1 MLIYR
6 SADGSIKIDVRMGE
20 ETVWLTQDQMAA
32 LFGKAKST
40 INEHLK
46 NIFSEG
52 ELVADSVIRNFR
64 TTAADGKGY
73 DTNYYNLDVIISVGY
88 RVKSHQG
95 TQFRIWATQV
105 LREYLIKGF
114 ALNDERMKSGKSMN
128 YFDELQERIREIR
141 LSKRVFYQKVKD
153 IYTTSIDYDP
163 KAEKTVEFFKIVQN
177 KLLWAIS
184 SQTAAELI
192 AHRADAR
199 LPMMGMTSCDKSDP
213 RRITKADAATAKN
226 YLTED
231 EMKDL
236 GLLVEQYLAFAES
249 QARRQVPMYM
259 ADWIKKLNDIL
270 VINGRELLEHAG
282 QISRKVARK
291 HRGPTA
297 RCLQGAFARKGAPRE
312 PRRTRSRPA
321 SRGQETAMTR
331 IEYIRLSHRHTNRK
345 IRERLQAVRTRL
357 DAKSRWL
364 GGAWQAVAWVLYSI
378 VSVVSWLAFA
388 AEMFKDNRFSLHYME
403 CEIEHRNLSA
413 AEARQYIAD
422 KKQEYDR
429 WLAYGSISAKEQR
442 RIDKT
447 FEYLS
452 ARYPADTPADELLNR
467 IAEVRTTVTEIADY
481 TRHRQTEEVQRKE
494 REAELL
500 AQAEKRRAAQRSRT
514 GFDPIPADFCPRLT
528 DWQIAVLTKHINRI
542 GIFKRDTTEE
552 EIARLLACQLAE
564 PLQTTHN
571 KLLALLLESLSASRL
586 ITPKWQRVA
595 GNNGCFTSKLGKPLT
610 AKDLSA
616 AKQMA
621 EIIDRRKERMIID
634 CIEALEAAE

>member
-1 MLIYR
+1 MENEMLIYR

-64 TTAADGKGY
+64 TTAADGKSY

-141 LSKRVFYQKVKD
+141 LSERVFYQKVKD

-184 SQTAAELI
+184 SQTAAELV
-192 AHRADAR
+192 ARRADAR
-199 LPMMGMTSCDKSDP
+199 LPMMGMTSCDKSNP

-282 QISRKVARK
+282 QISRKVAESIA
-291 HRGPTA
+291 A
-297 RCLQGAFARKGAPRE
+297 RQLDAYKGRLRE

-321 SRGQETAMTR
+321 SSGQKTIMTR
-331 IEYIRLSHRHTNRK
+331 IEYIRLSHRRTNRK

-357 DAKSRWL
+357 NAKSRWL
-364 GGAWQAVAWVLYSI
+364 GGAWQAVAWVLYGT

-388 AEMFKDNRFSLHYME
+388 AEVFKDNRFSLHYME

-413 AEARQYIAD
+413 AEARRYIAG

-429 WLAYGSISAKEQR
+429 WLAYGSISTKEQR

-452 ARYPADTPADELLNR
+452 ARYPADTSADELLTR
-467 IAEVRTTVTEIADY
+467 ITEVRSTVTEIADY

-514 GFDPIPADFCPRLT
+514 GFDPTPADFCPRLS
-528 DWQIAVLTKHINRI
+528 DRQIAVLTEHINRI
-542 GIFKRDTTEE
+542 GIFKRDTTEA

-595 GNNGCFTSKLGKPLT
+595 GNSGCFTSKLGKPLT

-616 AKQMA
+616 AKSST
-621 EIIDRRKERMIID
+621 
-634 CIEALEAAE
+634 AAKSG